1 DGLSL
6 NGNYI
11 TSLTLL
17 NSPKDR
23 NNNFG
28 VNNNKL
34 TKGKVTVPMSPGAT
48 SGTADIPNPISGVIY
63 SASVIPT
70 DAANSMDT
78 VSVSGTTITISRPTP
93 VGVSLPTLV
102 EYYLISS
109 L

>member
-1 DGLSL
+1 
-6 NGNYI
+6 
-11 TSLTLL
+11 
-17 NSPKDR
+17 
-23 NNNFG
+23 
-28 VNNNKL
+28 
-34 TKGKVTVPMSPGAT
+34 MSPGAT